1 MAQNTASRAHRNTMI
16 FSVHVVTSP
25 YSHQSAFT
33 ALRFC
38 QAALEAG
45 HQIKRVFFS
54 GDGVLVGT
62 GLANPPQD
70 ELDLYLAWQTLAREQ
85 QVELVVCISA
95 CLRRGIIN
103 ATEAERYEKEGHN
116 LNDEFILSGLGQLV
130 EAGLESDRLI
140 TFGA

>member
-1 MAQNTASRAHRNTMI
+1 MAQNTASRAHPNPMI

-25 YSHQSAFT
+25 YSHQSALT

-38 QAALEAG
+38 EAAIKAE

-62 GLANPPQD
+62 GLATPPQD
-70 ELDLYLAWQTLAREQ
+70 EVDLYRAWQLLAREHK
-85 QVELVVCISA
+85 VELVVCISA

-103 ATEAERYEKEGHN
+103 ESEAERYEKHSHN
-116 LNDEFILSGLGQLV
+116 LTDEFVLSGLGQLV

>member
-1 MAQNTASRAHRNTMI
+1 MI
-16 FSVHVVTSP
+16 FSLHILSAP
-25 YSHQSAFT
+25 YSAQSALS

-38 QAALEAG
+38 HASLEAG
-45 HQIKRVFFS
+45 HSIKRIFFS

-70 ELDLYLAWQTLAREQ
+70 EIDLYSAWRALARDHD
-85 QVELVVCISA
+85 VELVVCISA

-103 ATEAERYEKEGHN
+103 QSEANRYEKEAHN
-116 LNDEFILSGLGQLV
+116 LADEFVLSGLGQLV

-140 TFGA
+140 TFGR